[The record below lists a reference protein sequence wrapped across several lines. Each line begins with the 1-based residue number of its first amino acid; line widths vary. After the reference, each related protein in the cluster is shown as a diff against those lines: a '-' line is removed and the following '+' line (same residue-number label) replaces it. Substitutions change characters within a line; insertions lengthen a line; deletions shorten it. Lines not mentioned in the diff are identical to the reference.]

1 MQGLEIVALQRPP
14 LILHRLHGIEDFD
27 VDFSHGEFHAQLA
40 QARNGRIGQRHVVG
54 RLFMDIELLRLQGFL
69 RSRMLNGKVGMPDV
83 YLV

>member
-1 MQGLEIVALQRPP
+1 MEIVALQRPP
-14 LILHRLHGIEDFD
+14 LILQRLHRIEDFD

-40 QARNGRIGQRHVVG
+40 QARNGRFGQSVVG
-54 RLFMDIELLRLQGFL
+54 RLFTDIELLRLHGFL